1 MKNKQLKY
9 LFLTKSIGFYVNS
22 IGFFAPKKAA
32 KIAFKIFCK
41 PRKGILK
48 LDQLPDILKTAQL
61 EKVECENEYF
71 QAYVWKGSA
80 EIIMLAHGWES
91 NASRWRKML
100 PFLIETGKTIVAIDA
115 PAHGLS
121 TGKEFNAPKY
131 SRFIAELCKKYNPK
145 ILIGHSIGGFACI
158 YYQYINQN
166 PNLEKIILLGAPSD
180 LDLMFLNYYKL
191 IGMSPKVQNQFNILV
206 ETKIETKI
214 SDFNAKDF
222 VKKIKSKGLIIH
234 DYKDYVVSI
243 KEGRK
248 IQKNWENATIFETT
262 DLGHGLN
269 VKEVFSEIVDF
280 INK

>member
-1 MKNKQLKY
+1 
-9 LFLTKSIGFYVNS
+9 
-22 IGFFAPKKAA
+22 
-32 KIAFKIFCK
+32 
-41 PRKGILK
+41 
-48 LDQLPDILKTAQL
+48 
-61 EKVECENEYF
+61 
-71 QAYVWKGSA
+71 
-80 EIIMLAHGWES
+80 MLAHGWES

-100 PFLIETGKTIVAIDA
+100 PFLLKTGKTIVAIDA

-191 IGMSPKVQNQFNILV
+191 IGMSPAVQNQFNILV
-206 ETKIETKI
+206 ESKIETKI

-222 VKKIKSKGLIIH
+222 VKKINSKGLIIH
-234 DYKDYVVSI
+234 DLKDFVVPI

-269 VKEVFSEIVDF
+269 VKEIFTEVVDF

>member
-1 MKNKQLKY
+1 
-9 LFLTKSIGFYVNS
+9 
-22 IGFFAPKKAA
+22 
-32 KIAFKIFCK
+32 
-41 PRKGILK
+41 
-48 LDQLPDILKTAQL
+48 
-61 EKVECENEYF
+61 
-71 QAYVWKGSA
+71 
-80 EIIMLAHGWES
+80 
-91 NASRWRKML
+91 
-100 PFLIETGKTIVAIDA
+100 
-115 PAHGLS
+115 
-121 TGKEFNAPKY
+121 
-131 SRFIAELCKKYNPK
+131 
-145 ILIGHSIGGFACI
+145 
-158 YYQYINQN
+158 
-166 PNLEKIILLGAPSD
+166 
-180 LDLMFLNYYKL
+180 
-191 IGMSPKVQNQFNILV
+191 MSPKVQNQFNILV